1 MSQARLEDGG
11 NGRHQWFPGNMPP
24 TPPLAAGPSPVT
36 ADCPPEEEEAARPLS
51 DQLDDISDDEED
63 LSPGQ
68 RARARHTVM
77 NAYYDD
83 GLDYGPI

>member
-1 MSQARLEDGG
+1 MVRGQHAPRTPSCGRAVARHGELPPRRGG
-11 NGRHQWFPGNMPP
+11 
-24 TPPLAAGPSPVT
+24 
-36 ADCPPEEEEAARPLS
+36 AARPLS